1 VITFGLPKG
10 RLADQ
15 VVDALGDIGP
25 VRTDGRE
32 LVVAGRVEGVRFLL
46 LKPPDVPAYVARG
59 VADLGVAGLDV
70 LREHPADVLEPV
82 TTSLGRCRLSLC
94 GRPGSDL
101 EARMREDGLRV
112 ATKYPRM
119 AGEALSR
126 RGLVAELIPL
136 HGSVELAVVV
146 DLADAIVD
154 LVETGATLRAHG
166 LVEYATL
173 AEVSARVVVNRA
185 SYALQREALA
195 PFLERLGRCDVGR

>member
-1 VITFGLPKG
+1 
-10 RLADQ
+10 
-15 VVDALGDIGP
+15 
-25 VRTDGRE
+25 
-32 LVVAGRVEGVRFLL
+32 
-46 LKPPDVPAYVARG
+46 
-59 VADLGVAGLDV
+59 
-70 LREHPADVLEPV
+70 
-82 TTSLGRCRLSLC
+82 
-94 GRPGSDL
+94 
-101 EARMREDGLRV
+101 MREDGLRV

-126 RGLVAELIPL
+126 RGLVAELVPL

-185 SYALQREALA
+185 SYALKREALA
-195 PFLERLGRCDVGR
+195 PFLERLGQCDVGR